1 MKKRKHILGYY
12 DYTVILTYVGMLCSF
27 HAIIMAINERFWDS
41 VMFLM
46 LAGLFDM
53 FDGTVANTKVR
64 NKDEKRFGIQIDSLS
79 DLVGFGIM
87 PGIYVYM
94 ISGKSPYVG
103 IVSSIYV
110 LAALI
115 RLSYFNV
122 CEEKR
127 QDQSSGERTHFT
139 GLPVTSIAVLLPV
152 VFLMQREIAFKGV
165 LPYVL
170 LLILC
175 GTGFLMPFEIKK
187 PDMKGKIIIFVLGL
201 LEALNL
207 LFLGWDLI

>member
-1 MKKRKHILGYY
+1 MEKKKRILGYY
-12 DYTVILTYVGMLCSF
+12 DYTVVLTYLGMLCSF
-27 HAIIMAINERFWDS
+27 RAILMAINERFWGS
-41 VMFLM
+41 VVFLM
-46 LAGLFDM
+46 FAGLFDM
-53 FDGTVANTKVR
+53 LDGTVANTKNR
-64 NKDEKRFGIQIDSLS
+64 NKDEKRFGIQIDSLC

-87 PGIYVYM
+87 PGIFVYM
-94 ISGKSPYVG
+94 ISGKDPRVG
-103 IVSSIYV
+103 ILSSLYA

-127 QDQSSGERTHFT
+127 QDATDEKRTTFT

-152 VFLMQREIAFKGV
+152 VFLLQEETGFKGV

-175 GTGFLMPFEIKK
+175 GAGFLLPFEIKK
-187 PDMKGKIIIFVLGL
+187 PDIKGKALLLIFGL
-201 LEALNL
+201 LEALGL
-207 LFLGWDLI
+207 LFLGWDLV

>member
-1 MKKRKHILGYY
+1 MENRKRVLGYY
-12 DYTVILTYVGMLCSF
+12 DYTVILTYLGMLCSF
-27 HAIIMAINERFWDS
+27 HAILMAINERYWES
-41 VMFLM
+41 VVCLMF
-46 LAGLFDM
+46 AGLFDM
-53 FDGTVANTKVR
+53 FDGTVANTKNR
-64 NKDEKRFGIQIDSLS
+64 NKDEKRFGIQIDSLC

-87 PGIYVYM
+87 PGIFVYM
-94 ISGKSPYVG
+94 ISGKNPYTGVL
-103 IVSSIYV
+103 SSIYA

-127 QDQSSGERTHFT
+127 QDGTNGKRTSFT

-152 VFLMQREIAFKGV
+152 VYMLQEETFFKGV

-175 GTGFLMPFEIKK
+175 GTGFLLPFEIKK
-187 PDMKGKIIIFVLGL
+187 PDIKGKAFLLIFGL
-201 LEALNL
+201 LEALGL
-207 LFLGWDLI
+207 LFLGWDLV

>member
-1 MKKRKHILGYY
+1 MEKRKRFLGYY
-12 DYTVILTYVGMLCSF
+12 DYTVILTYLGMLCSF
-27 HAIIMAINERFWDS
+27 HAILMAINERYWDS
-41 VMFLM
+41 VIFLM
-46 LAGLFDM
+46 LAGFFDM
-53 FDGTVANTKVR
+53 LDGTVANTKNR
-64 NKDEKRFGIQIDSLS
+64 DRDEKRFGIQIDSLC

-87 PGIYVYM
+87 PGIFVYM

-103 IVSSIYV
+103 IISALYA

-127 QDQSSGERTHFT
+127 QDRTDEKRTHFT

-152 VFLMQREIAFKGV
+152 VFLLQEKTIFKSV

-170 LLILC
+170 LLVLC
-175 GTGFLMPFEIKK
+175 GTGFLSPVEIKK
-187 PDMKGKIIIFVLGL
+187 PDIKGKVILCVFGLMEVLG
-201 LEALNL
+201 L
-207 LFLGWDLI
+207 LFLGWDLV